1 MIEQNEIR
9 DEHDELNVIE
19 NIEGNQNKKKCSN
32 SIKIIIFIA
41 LIIITIII
49 LCIMCLYTNKRKN
62 LIHIILNVSKSLKE
76 PYEKLILKK
85 EDFNYNSLLK
95 NIEFYSYFD
104 RTDIIANIIGTK
116 QGNFFDIIGLLTELD
131 SKTNEDDIQ
140 EKINDYENQEIYKC
154 YDPAPRLK
162 KIYKDEISKI
172 DKILKSFSDKKKCVL
187 LYYVDSS
194 TFIKGKVEKNF
205 KNQIKEYEATVK
217 WYNPYYWFVNYKFNF
232 PEKEFKDKIRTDMI
246 NLLIKEELKFEDYK
260 EKNKINKIS
269 EVYKAIKS
277 INNKLIKF
285 QEDDITI
292 NNILGVFKGY
302 IEGDANLEEALIN
315 AENIISNIAEN
326 YENKII
332 LLITD
337 KWNNGGNLEKISE
350 KIKKEKNTY
359 IIVIYISSKDL
370 NRPGELFDSPLDSF
384 TYYEKDLFEATSLIN
399 SEDIFFLGNKDLI
412 IPEKIKLFIQGTDK
426 TLMNAILESF
436 KNFIDNNELLLF
448 SIGKDRLNEYL
459 GNEINMFEA
468 KDQGDEGTCYAYAS
482 ATAIHLTLLGYY
494 GESSETFEEIKNNLV
509 NIYGRNGS
517 CTREV
522 LEQQS
527 KKYKYRIKEVDE
539 KGARQAINNYH
550 ICVARF
556 SLTRLEMSKFTRF
569 FDEIN
574 KTGILTKKLLETTPP
589 YNSVKNLPKEKQ
601 EELKHHAIVLISA
614 KNGYLRFLNSWGE
627 NFGDHGFF
635 SIENSEVLR
644 DMEFYEVYID
654 ENDLTQK
661 EKNKHENFEKE
672 LSVKYFKD
680 LDNYKSLCNEEITCP
695 ICEKS
700 VKIKDFKGSIDKVRC
715 PKCNQ
720 IFDNKDERL
729 AKKLYFDF
737 INK

>member
-1 MIEQNEIR
+1 
-9 DEHDELNVIE
+9 
-19 NIEGNQNKKKCSN
+19 
-32 SIKIIIFIA
+32 
-41 LIIITIII
+41 
-49 LCIMCLYTNKRKN
+49 
-62 LIHIILNVSKSLKE
+62 
-76 PYEKLILKK
+76 
-85 EDFNYNSLLK
+85 
-95 NIEFYSYFD
+95 
-104 RTDIIANIIGTK
+104 
-116 QGNFFDIIGLLTELD
+116 
-131 SKTNEDDIQ
+131 
-140 EKINDYENQEIYKC
+140 
-154 YDPAPRLK
+154 
-162 KIYKDEISKI
+162 
-172 DKILKSFSDKKKCVL
+172 
-187 LYYVDSS
+187 
-194 TFIKGKVEKNF
+194 
-205 KNQIKEYEATVK
+205 
-217 WYNPYYWFVNYKFNF
+217 
-232 PEKEFKDKIRTDMI
+232 MI

-315 AENIISNIAEN
+315 AENIISNITEN

-337 KWNNGGNLEKISE
+337 KWNNGGNLKKISE

-412 IPEKIKLFIQGTDK
+412 IPEKIKLFIQGNDK

-448 SIGKDRLNEYL
+448 AIGKDWLNEYL
-459 GNEINMFEA
+459 GNEINKFEA
-468 KDQGDEGTCYAYAS
+468 KDQGYEGTCYAYAS

-509 NIYGRNGS
+509 NIYGRKS
-517 CTREV
+517 SFTKKV

-556 SLTRLEMSKFTRF
+556 SLTRIEMSKFTRF
-569 FDEIN
+569 FNEIN

-589 YNSVKNLPKEKQ
+589 YNSEKNLPKEKQ
-601 EELKHHAIVLISA
+601 EELKHHSIVLISA

-680 LDNYKSLCNEEITCP
+680 LDNYKSLCNEKITCP